1 MSLFELY
8 ALIGGPL
15 LVLLM
20 ACGLYLYTRSHA

>member
-8 ALIGGPL
+8 ALLGGPL

-20 ACGLYLYTRSHA
+20 AGALYFYTRSHA